1 MILTIDVGNTNT
13 VIGGF
18 DENDVL
24 CFESRISTDRYR
36 MEDQYAIT
44 LVDILSLYGHTPD
57 AVTGAIISSVV
68 PPVTPQIK
76 GAAEKVC
83 HCRVLTVGPGIK
95 TGLNIRIDEPASL
108 GADMAAVAVGA
119 KEHYPLP
126 AVVIDLG
133 TATKILAVD
142 KTGAFVGGIIA
153 PGIKISAEALAQKT
167 ASLPLISISG
177 EAPRRVIGTNTIDCM
192 RSGMLYGTAFML
204 DGMTEHF
211 EQELGEKC
219 TVIATGGFSAV
230 VEPLCR
236 RDFILDK
243 SLRLKGLFDIY
254 KKNC

>member
-167 ASLPLISISG
+167 ASLPLIIGRASSSSSTIFWVLRKKTASLSTLADTTPRSTEITLSLQIQRAAMSIS
-177 EAPRRVIGTNTIDCM
+177 ARARRI
-192 RSGMLYGTAFML
+192 SLLLTAQPFLFKMQPN
-204 DGMTEHF
+204 F
-211 EQELGEKC
+211 
-219 TVIATGGFSAV
+219 
-230 VEPLCR
+230 
-236 RDFILDK
+236 
-243 SLRLKGLFDIY
+243 RLP
-254 KKNC
+254 

>member
-18 DENDVL
+18 DENDTL
-24 CFESRISTDRYR
+24 SFESRISTDRYR

-44 LVDILSLYGHTPD
+44 LVDILSLYGRKPEE
-57 AVTGAIISSVV
+57 VTGAVISSVV

-76 GAAEKVC
+76 GATEKVC
-83 HCRVLTVGPGIK
+83 RCRVLTVGPGIK

-133 TATKILAVD
+133 TATKILAID

-153 PGIKISAEALAQKT
+153 PGVKISAEALAQRT
-167 ASLPLISISG
+167 ASLPLISIAG

-192 RSGMLYGTAFML
+192 RSGMLYGTAFMV
-204 DGMTEHF
+204 DGMAEHF

-219 TVIATGGFSAV
+219 TMIATGGFSSV
-230 VEPLCR
+230 LKPLCKH
-236 RDFILDK
+236 DFILDG
-243 SLRLKGLFDIY
+243 SLILTGLLDIY